1 MNTLTTIKALR
12 EVLGGFRKAGDRL
25 AIVPTMGHLH
35 RGHLRLV
42 EDAKARADRVV
53 ATVFV
58 NPSQFG
64 PSEDFDRYPRTPE
77 ADQALLEGMG
87 TDLLFMPTLGE
98 MFPRSLKSMTRV
110 EVPGLQERLCG
121 ASRPGHFAGVAQIVL
136 KLFNLMQ
143 PDWAFFG
150 EKDFQQLQIIRRMVR
165 DLDLGVDVVGVPTVR
180 DEQGLALSSRNSY
193 LSREERARAPHL
205 YQVLQQVVDRA
216 REEDQALQHLE
227 GFARES
233 LESFGFRV
241 EYVSIL
247 DEETLEPPKTDRAE
261 CRLRVFAAARLGETR
276 LIDNL
281 ALESS

>member
-77 ADQALLEGMG
+77 ADRALLEGMG

-110 EVPGLQERLCG
+110 EVPGLQDRLCG

-281 ALESS
+281 ALESG

>member
-1 MNTLTTIKALR
+1 M
-12 EVLGGFRKAGDRL
+12 LGGFRKAGDRL

-77 ADQALLEGMG
+77 ADRALLEGMG

-110 EVPGLQERLCG
+110 EVPGLQDRLCG

-281 ALESS
+281 ALESG

>member
-12 EVLGGFRKAGDRL
+12 EALGGFRKAGDRL

-77 ADQALLEGMG
+77 ADRALLEGMG

-110 EVPGLQERLCG
+110 EVPGLQDRLCG

>member
-77 ADQALLEGMG
+77 ADRALLEGMG

-110 EVPGLQERLCG
+110 EVPGLQDRLCG